1 MHNATAPLR
10 FVVGGICHET
20 NTYATEFTG
29 YTPLSNFKC
38 LIGDEVEAEYAGAN
52 HTVGGYIEGAAAA
65 GVELVYSTVAM
76 AWPSGTI
83 RASAYEHLKQSV
95 LDGIRN
101 ALPVDGV
108 LMTPHGA
115 GVVEGIDDL
124 EGDLLA
130 AVRELV
136 GADVPIASV
145 YDLHGQMTEQMR
157 DHSDL
162 TLPCRLYPHTDLGQ
176 RGVEAVE
183 LLAQTVRGAIRPV
196 TAMHQLPMLGMV
208 MSTEPGLPTA
218 HVNDLCM
225 RMSERPGVIDCSWFH
240 GFPYADIPAPC
251 PAVVCTTDGDLDLAQ
266 RCADEVA
273 DWIWANREAFRP
285 RIVAPDEGVTQALAV
300 ESGLVVINENSDNPG
315 GGAPGDATHLL
326 RALLDAHLPPETAC
340 FVAMH
345 DPDVAQKAQRA
356 GVGATI
362 EVKLGGK
369 LGKMQ
374 GAPIVAEAYV
384 KAVTDGRFTNLP
396 GSMLEGV
403 QFDLGTSCRLI
414 IEGVDVIVISRPTQT
429 FDHAMLLLH
438 GIDVHTRK
446 IVALKSSNH
455 FRAGFQSIA
464 SAIITV
470 DSPGLSSAD
479 VASFPRSRLAQHIWP
494 LHDDVVRVRCEQVA
508 HATQDV

>member
-1 MHNATAPLR
+1 MHNATATLR

-20 NTYATEFTG
+20 NTYVTEFTD
-29 YTPLSNFKC
+29 YTPLSSF
-38 LIGDEVEAEYAGAN
+38 IRHSGEEVEPEYAGTN
-52 HTVGGYIEGAAAA
+52 TVVGGYIEGAAAS
-65 GVELVYSTVAM
+65 GVELVYSTVAL

-95 LDGIRN
+95 LDGIRS

-136 GADVPIASV
+136 GANVPIASV

-157 DHSDL
+157 LHSDL
-162 TLPCRLYPHTDLGQ
+162 TLPCRLYPHTDLAQ

-183 LLAQTVRGAIRPV
+183 LLVQTVRGAIRPV
-196 TAMHQLPMLGMV
+196 TAMRQLPMVGMV
-208 MSTEPGLPTA
+208 MSTDAGLPTA
-218 HVNDLCM
+218 HANDLCL
-225 RMSERPGVIDCSWFH
+225 RIGERPGVIDCSWFH
-240 GFPYADIPAPC
+240 GFPYADIPAPY
-251 PAVVCTTDGDLDLAQ
+251 PTVVCTTDGDLELAQ

-273 DWIWANREAFRP
+273 DWIWENREAFRP
-285 RIVAPDEGVTQALAV
+285 RITAPEEGVRQALAV
-300 ESGLVVINENSDNPG
+300 ESGLVVVNENSDNPG

-326 RALLDAHLPPETAC
+326 RALLSAQLPPETAC
-340 FVAMH
+340 FTAIH
-345 DPDVAQKAQRA
+345 DPEVARQAERA

-362 EVKLGGK
+362 GVKLGGK

-374 GAPIVAEAYV
+374 GTPIVAQAYV

-396 GSMLEGV
+396 GSVLEGF
-403 QFDLGTSCRLI
+403 QFDLGTSCRLV
-414 IEGVDVIVISRPTQT
+414 IEDVDVIVISRPSQT
-429 FDHAMLLLH
+429 FDPALLLLH
-438 GIDVHTRK
+438 GIDVNRRK

-455 FRAGFQSIA
+455 FRAGFHALA

-479 VASFPRSRLAQHIWP
+479 VASFPRSRLAQHVWP
-494 LHDDVVRVRCEQVA
+494 LHDDVVRVRSEPIDRPA
-508 HATQDV
+508 

>member
-1 MHNATAPLR
+1 MLNSNATLR

-29 YTPLSNFKC
+29 YTQLPDFMCVS
-38 LIGDEVEAEYAGAN
+38 GDEVEAEYAGTN
-52 HTVGGYIEGAAAA
+52 RSVGGYIEAAHAL
-65 GVELVYSTVAM
+65 GIELVYSTLAF

-83 RASAYEHLKQSV
+83 GASVYEQLKQSV
-95 LDGIRN
+95 LAGIRD

-108 LMTPHGA
+108 LMAPHGA

-136 GADVPIASV
+136 GDNVPIASV
-145 YDLHGQMTEQMR
+145 YDLHGQMTDSMR
-157 DHSDL
+157 IYGDL
-162 TLPCRLYPHTDLGQ
+162 TLLYPHTDLLQ

-183 LLAQTVRGAIRPV
+183 LLAQTARGALRPV
-196 TAMHQLPMLGMV
+196 TAMHRLPMLGIV
-208 MSTEPGLPTA
+208 MSTDAGFPA
-218 HVNDLCM
+218 ADVNDLCA
-225 RMSERPGVIDCSWFH
+225 RVGERPGVIDCSWFH

-251 PAVVCTTDGDLDLAQ
+251 PTVVCTTDGDLDLAQ
-266 RCADEVA
+266 RYADEVA
-273 DWIWANREAFRP
+273 DWIWTNRESFRP
-285 RIVAPDEGVTQALAV
+285 KVLAPEEGVRQALAV
-300 ESGLVVINENSDNPG
+300 ESGMVVINESSDNPG

-326 RALLDAHLPPETAC
+326 RALLDARVPPETAC
-340 FVAMH
+340 FVAIH
-345 DPDVAQKAQRA
+345 DREVAQQAERA

-374 GAPIVAEAYV
+374 GSPIVAQAYV

-396 GSMLEGV
+396 GSMLEGL

-438 GIDVHTRK
+438 GIDVKCRK

-455 FRAGFQSIA
+455 FRAGFQALA
-464 SAIITV
+464 SAIVTV
-470 DSPGLSSAD
+470 DGPGLSSAD
-479 VASFPRSRLAQHIWP
+479 VASFPRSRLAQRLWP
-494 LHDDVVRVRCEQVA
+494 LDEDVVRVNPGQLA
-508 HATQDV
+508 QPS

>member
-1 MHNATAPLR
+1 MHNAHATLR
-10 FVVGGICHET
+10 FVVAGICHET

-29 YTPLSNFKC
+29 YTQLSDFMC
-38 LIGDEVEAEYAGAN
+38 VSGDEVEAEYAGTN
-52 HTVGGYIEGAAAA
+52 RSVGGYIEAAHAS
-65 GVELVYSTVAM
+65 GIELVYSTLAF

-83 RASAYEHLKQSV
+83 GASVYEHLKQSV
-95 LDGIRN
+95 LAGIRD

-108 LMTPHGA
+108 LMAPHGA

-136 GADVPIASV
+136 GDNVPIASV
-145 YDLHGQMTEQMR
+145 YDLHGQMTDPMR
-157 DHSDL
+157 VYGDL
-162 TLPCRLYPHTDLGQ
+162 TLPCRLYPHTDLLQ

-183 LLAQTVRGAIRPV
+183 LLAQTARGAIRPV
-196 TAMHQLPMLGMV
+196 TAMHRLPMLGIV
-208 MSTEPGLPTA
+208 MSTDSGLPA
-218 HVNDLCM
+218 ADVNDLCL
-225 RMSERPGVIDCSWFH
+225 RIGERPGVIDCSWFH

-251 PAVVCTTDGDLDLAQ
+251 PTVVCTTDGDFELAQ

-285 RIVAPDEGVTQALAV
+285 KVLAPEEGVKQALAV
-300 ESGLVVINENSDNPG
+300 ESGLVVINESSDNPG

-326 RALLDAHLPPETAC
+326 RALLHAQLPPETAC
-340 FVAMH
+340 FVAIH
-345 DPDVAQKAQRA
+345 DREVAQQAERA

-374 GAPIVAEAYV
+374 GAPIVAQAYV

-396 GSMLEGV
+396 GSMLEGL

-429 FDHAMLLLH
+429 FDHALLLLH
-438 GIDVHTRK
+438 GIDVNGRK

-455 FRAGFQSIA
+455 FRAGFQALA

-479 VASFPRSRLAQHIWP
+479 VASFPRSRLAQHVWP
-494 LHDDVVRVRCEQVA
+494 LREDVVRVRPEQVA
-508 HATQDV
+508 QHT